1 MAIIGEMGLE
11 PRPPIGYY
19 FAMRTLYHMILSP
32 HSRKVRLVLAEKGL
46 AFELRAEK
54 TWERREGFLKLNPAG
69 SVPVLVEEDSRFYA
83 DSNAISEYLDEAY
96 PEPPLLGNDV
106 DGRAEI
112 RRLVAWFDDKF
123 NSEAG
128 WPLLNERLMKRFLG
142 LGEPQANVI
151 RNASRNLRNHLDY
164 IAYLSE
170 RHNYLADGAVS
181 LADLTAAAHLSV
193 ADYLGHID
201 WAAYP
206 GVKDW
211 YVKVKSRKSFRPL
224 LDDRV
229 PGLEPPEHY
238 SELDF

>member
-1 MAIIGEMGLE
+1 MGEMGLE
-11 PRPPIGYY
+11 RGPPIGYY
-19 FAMRTLYHMILSP
+19 LAMRTLYHMILSP
-32 HSRKVRLVLAEKGL
+32 HSRKIRLVLGEKGL

-54 TWERREGFLKLNPAG
+54 TWERREGFLRLNPAG
-69 SVPVLVEEDSRFYA
+69 DVPVLVEEGSRFYA

-106 DGRAEI
+106 DGRAES

-123 NSEAG
+123 HREVG
-128 WPLLNERLMKRFLG
+128 RPLINERLMKRFLG
-142 LGEPQANVI
+142 LGEPQSDVI
-151 RNASRNLRNHLDY
+151 RNASRNLRSHLDY
-164 IAYLSE
+164 ISYLAE
-170 RHNYLADGAVS
+170 RRNYLADGIVS
-181 LADLTAAAHLSV
+181 LADLAAAAHLSV

-201 WAAYP
+201 WSAYP

-224 LDDRV
+224 LKDRV
-229 PGLEPPEHY
+229 PGLEPPKHY